1 MGKNYMKYI
10 KLFIGIVILFS
21 VFSALVIFKP
31 GVKNISK
38 DKTRDASAIFY
49 TDLENIDKYL
59 GYK

>member
-1 MGKNYMKYI
+1 MKYI
-10 KLFIGIVILFS
+10 KLFIGIIILFS

-31 GVKNISK
+31 GIKNISK

-59 GYK
+59 EYK

>member
-1 MGKNYMKYI
+1 MGKYYMKYI

-31 GVKNISK
+31 GVNNISK

-59 GYK
+59 EYK